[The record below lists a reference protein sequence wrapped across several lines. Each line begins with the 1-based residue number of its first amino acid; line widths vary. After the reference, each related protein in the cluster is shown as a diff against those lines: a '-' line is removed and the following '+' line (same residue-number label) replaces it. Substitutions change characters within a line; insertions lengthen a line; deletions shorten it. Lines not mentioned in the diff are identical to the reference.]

1 MKDVFNRPVIVF
13 ANDKEGVVKGSARSV
28 AGVHI
33 RDVLGYV
40 DSNWPGG
47 IIQFGGHAM
56 AAGLSIKLTDLKE
69 FDNRFNTALNELYG
83 RSYFEEVLYTD
94 GELAKEQYDI
104 AFLKKL
110 EVLGPWGNGFPEP
123 KFDGKFDII
132 KIKVLTGGH
141 VKMALKPCG
150 AKETVE
156 AIAFGAGDSAWVKS
170 AKSLFAVYRLQVN
183 RFRNAEKAQLL
194 MDKIIEFT

>member
-1 MKDVFNRPVIVF
+1 MI
-13 ANDKEGVVKGSARSV
+13 
-28 AGVHI
+28 
-33 RDVLGYV
+33 L
-40 DSNWPGG
+40 
-47 IIQFGGHAM
+47 
-56 AAGLSIKLTDLKE
+56 L
-69 FDNRFNTALNELYG
+69 
-83 RSYFEEVLYTD
+83 
-94 GELAKEQYDI
+94 
-104 AFLKKL
+104 FLKKL

-141 VKMALKPCG
+141 VKMALKPQG

-156 AIAFGAGDSAWVKS
+156 AIAFGAGDSAWVNS

>member
-1 MKDVFNRPVIVF
+1 M
-13 ANDKEGVVKGSARSV
+13 
-28 AGVHI
+28 HI

-47 IIQFGGHAM
+47 IILQFGGHAM

-104 AFLKKL
+104 AFFKK
-110 EVLGPWGNGFPEP
+110 
-123 KFDGKFDII
+123 
-132 KIKVLTGGH
+132 
-141 VKMALKPCG
+141 A
-150 AKETVE
+150 
-156 AIAFGAGDSAWVKS
+156 
-170 AKSLFAVYRLQVN
+170 
-183 RFRNAEKAQLL
+183 
-194 MDKIIEFT
+194 